1 MLETYVSKNWYCV
14 EFNLTGSD
22 LGFTTRFWISIT
34 ELFVTMNSFT
44 ITERNKNQWIYQWIC
59 DIQIVLKLSYIS
71 LLRIIIF
78 DYFTYDSQSTQI
90 ILKNV
95 IHEFPKSMMKAPS
108 LQKGPIKWVLF
119 ICPSV
124 CPSVCDAFSSV
135 STQWIFKFFCMRIFS
150 HIY

>member
-1 MLETYVSKNWYCV
+1 
-14 EFNLTGSD
+14 
-22 LGFTTRFWISIT
+22 
-34 ELFVTMNSFT
+34 MNSFT

-90 ILKNV
+90 IQKNV

-108 LQKGPIKWVLF
+108 LQKGSYKM
-119 ICPSV
+119 
-124 CPSVCDAFSSV
+124 SSV
-135 STQWIFKFFCMRIFS
+135 HLSICLSVRL
-150 HIY
+150 

>member
-1 MLETYVSKNWYCV
+1 MVETYVSKNWYCL
-14 EFNLTGSD
+14 EFHLTGSD

-90 ILKNV
+90 IQKNV

-108 LQKGPIKWVLF
+108 LQKGSYKM
-119 ICPSV
+119 
-124 CPSVCDAFSSV
+124 SSV
-135 STQWIFKFFCMRIFS
+135 HLSICLSVRLWRIFLS
-150 HIY
+150 IYSVDF

>member
-1 MLETYVSKNWYCV
+1 MLETYVSKNWYCL

-90 ILKNV
+90 IQKNV

-108 LQKGPIKWVLF
+108 LQKGSYKM
-119 ICPSV
+119 
-124 CPSVCDAFSSV
+124 SSV
-135 STQWIFKFFCMRIFS
+135 HLSICLSVRLWRIFLS
-150 HIY
+150 IYSVDF

>member
-1 MLETYVSKNWYCV
+1 MLETYVSKNRYCL

-108 LQKGPIKWVLF
+108 LQKGSYKM
-119 ICPSV
+119 
-124 CPSVCDAFSSV
+124 SSV
-135 STQWIFKFFCMRIFS
+135 HLSICLSVRLWRIFLS
-150 HIY
+150 IYSVDF

>member
-1 MLETYVSKNWYCV
+1 MVETYVSKNWYCL
-14 EFNLTGSD
+14 EFHLTGSD

-108 LQKGPIKWVLF
+108 LQKGSYKM
-119 ICPSV
+119 
-124 CPSVCDAFSSV
+124 SSV
-135 STQWIFKFFCMRIFS
+135 HLSICLSVRLWRIFLS
-150 HIY
+150 IYSVDF

>member
-1 MLETYVSKNWYCV
+1 MLETYVSKNWYCL

-108 LQKGPIKWVLF
+108 LQKGSYKM
-119 ICPSV
+119 
-124 CPSVCDAFSSV
+124 SSV
-135 STQWIFKFFCMRIFS
+135 HLSICLSVRLWRIFLS
-150 HIY
+150 ICSVDF

>member
-1 MLETYVSKNWYCV
+1 MVETYVSKNWYCL
-14 EFNLTGSD
+14 EFHLTGSD

-34 ELFVTMNSFT
+34 ELFVTMNSIT

-90 ILKNV
+90 IQKNV

-108 LQKGPIKWVLF
+108 LQKGSYKM
-119 ICPSV
+119 
-124 CPSVCDAFSSV
+124 SSV
-135 STQWIFKFFCMRIFS
+135 HLSICLSVRLWRIFLS
-150 HIY
+150 IYSVDF